1 MKVIR
6 NMKIRTKMFVLILVG
21 VIALV
26 GVGLAGIVNMREVAS
41 DAREIYEDKLVPN
54 LSLSEIRI
62 NNRSNDGYILALMLT
77 ADDERNKE
85 LNEKLTASME
95 EIGASVNS
103 LEKSELSSEGKEL
116 LEQYKT
122 ERGKL
127 KDIRDQVVRL
137 TMENE
142 NEDAFTLYTE
152 QQVPQRDKING
163 ILADLQTVN
172 TKEAKDT
179 YQQAVNDVRN
189 ATFIMIG
196 ISAAAIVLLVCL
208 GLFIIKLI
216 SNPLQEMRNL
226 LGKAA
231 EGDFTSSSTYQSR
244 DELGQL
250 MQSYETMADGMRS
263 IIRVVHDTSQQ
274 VAASSEEL
282 SASAEQSSTSSE
294 HVAKTMQE
302 LAEGSGQQLE
312 LITVT
317 AATMDDMKQHTDKL
331 VMNSQNVEMAVE
343 KTSELSVEGGRA
355 IKDVNQQMNTITSHV
370 QDLSESIESLN
381 KRSKEISDITGVIT
395 DISAQTN
402 LLALNATIEA
412 ARAGEHGK
420 GFAVVADE
428 VRKLAEETNGAAAQI
443 ASLVS
448 YIQQDTTKT
457 IGLMQHAADEVTA
470 GTRVVDQAGRS
481 FTQIET
487 AVASLVE
494 DFQEVG
500 AALKG
505 LIGGSE
511 IVDRSLAEV
520 NGVAQEGAAST
531 ESVSAATEEQ
541 LAAMQEIAASSS
553 SLAFLAE
560 ELQTSIARF
569 RV

>member
-1 MKVIR
+1 MKVLR
-6 NMKIRTKMFVLILVG
+6 NVKIKMKLLILILIGAVALGIVG
-21 VIALV
+21 A
-26 GVGLAGIVNMREVAS
+26 VGLFSTRDMAQETEEM
-41 DAREIYEDKLVPN
+41 YKDKMLPN
-54 LSLSEIRI
+54 LSVGKISEYNRANDAYMLELMLATDKTRSDELNNKLTTSILNADEEMDKLENSDLSTKGRELFETYKQQRSDL
-62 NNRSNDGYILALMLT
+62 NSVRNRVLRLAL
-77 ADDERNKE
+77 ENKNEEAYE
-85 LNEKLTASME
+85 LYVSEQ
-95 EIGASVNS
+95 IPHRRSVN
-103 LEKSELSSEGKEL
+103 E
-116 LEQYKT
+116 
-122 ERGKL
+122 
-127 KDIRDQVVRL
+127 
-137 TMENE
+137 
-142 NEDAFTLYTE
+142 TL
-152 QQVPQRDKING
+152 QQ
-163 ILADLQTVN
+163 
-172 TKEAKDT
+172 
-179 YQQAVNDVRN
+179 
-189 ATFIMIG
+189 
-196 ISAAAIVLLVCL
+196 
-208 GLFIIKLI
+208 
-216 SNPLQEMRNL
+216 LQEQNIKNAKQTYEQAKQDVQLATIILGATIAVALLLLIAAGIFTARLIVSPVNELRNL
-226 LGKAA
+226 LGQAA
-231 EGDFTSSSTYQSR
+231 EGNFTSNGTYESK
-244 DELGQL
+244 DEIGELTA
-250 MQSYETMADGMRS
+250 SYNTMADGMRS

-312 LITVT
+312 LLMVTGATVS
-317 AATMDDMKQHTDKL
+317 DMKQHTNKI
-331 VMNSQNVEMAVE
+331 VKNSQNVETAVE

-355 IKDVNQQMNTITSHV
+355 IKDVNQQMHTITSHV
-370 QDLSESIESLN
+370 QNLSESIESLN

-511 IVDRSLAEV
+511 TVDRSLAEV

-569 RV
+569 RI

>member
-26 GVGLAGIVNMREVAS
+26 GVGLAGIINMREAAS
-41 DAREIYEDKLVPN
+41 DAKEIYEDKLVPN

-77 ADDERNKE
+77 SDEEQNKE
-85 LNEKLTASME
+85 LYNSLTASLE
-95 EIGASVNS
+95 EIEESVSN
-103 LEKSELSSEGKEL
+103 LEKSKLSGEGKEL

-127 KDIRDQVVRL
+127 KDIRDQVASL
-137 TMENE
+137 TMDNQNE
-142 NEDAFTLYTE
+142 EAFTLYTE

-163 ILADLQTVN
+163 ILEDLQTVN

-179 YQQAVNDVRN
+179 YQQAINDVRK
-189 ATFIMIG
+189 ATYNMIG
-196 ISAAAIVLLVCL
+196 ISAAAIIVLVCL
-208 GLFIIKLI
+208 GIFIIKLI
-216 SNPLQEMRNL
+216 SNPLQEVRNL

-231 EGDFTSSSTYQSR
+231 EGDFTSSTTYQSR

-250 MQSYETMADGMRS
+250 MQSYEAMADGMRS

-294 HVAKTMQE
+294 HVAKTIQE

-317 AATMDDMKQHTDKL
+317 AATMDNMKQHTNKL
-331 VMNSQNVEMAVE
+331 VMNSQNVETAVE
-343 KTSELSVEGGRA
+343 KTAELSVEGGRA

-370 QDLSESIESLN
+370 QDLSKSIESLN
-381 KRSKEISDITGVIT
+381 KRSQEISDITGVIT

-487 AVASLVE
+487 AVASLVK

-500 AALKG
+500 SALKG

-511 IVDRSLAEV
+511 TVDRSLAEV
-520 NGVAQEGAAST
+520 NGVAQNGAAST
-531 ESVSAATEEQ
+531 QSVSAATEEQ

-569 RV
+569 RI

>member
-1 MKVIR
+1 ML
-6 NMKIRTKMFVLILVG
+6 VLILVG
-21 VIALV
+21 VMALS
-26 GVGLAGIVNMREVAS
+26 GVGLSGIIYMQKVAS
-41 DAREIYEDKLVPN
+41 DARGIYEDKLVPN
-54 LSLSEIRI
+54 LFLSEIRI
-62 NNRSNDGYILALMLT
+62 SNRSNDSYILALMLT
-77 ADDERNKE
+77 SDNEQNKE
-85 LNEKLTASME
+85 LNDKLTASME
-95 EIGASVNS
+95 GIGESVNN
-103 LEKSELSSEGKEL
+103 LEKSNLSDEGKKL

-122 ERGKL
+122 ERGNL
-127 KDIRDQVVRL
+127 KEIRENVLEL
-137 TMENE
+137 TLENQNSE
-142 NEDAFTLYTE
+142 AFTLYAE
-152 QQVPQRDKING
+152 KQVPQRNVVNG
-163 ILADLQTVN
+163 ILEDLQTVN
-172 TKEAKDT
+172 TKEAEET
-179 YQQAVNDVRN
+179 YQQAIDDARN
-189 ATFIMIG
+189 ATFVMVG
-196 ISAAAIVLLVCL
+196 IIIVAFTMLVGL
-208 GLFIIKLI
+208 GLIITKLI

-231 EGDFTSSSTYQSR
+231 DGDFTSSSTYQSR

-282 SASAEQSSTSSE
+282 SASAEQSSTSSD

-317 AATMDDMKQHTDKL
+317 AATMGDMKQHTNKL
-331 VMNSQNVEMAVE
+331 VINSQNVETAVE

-355 IKDVNQQMNTITSHV
+355 IKDVNRQMNTITSHV
-370 QDLSESIESLN
+370 QDLSESIESLS

-443 ASLVS
+443 ALLVS
-448 YIQQDTTKT
+448 YIQRDTTKT
-457 IGLMQHAADEVTA
+457 NGLMQHAADEVTA

-511 IVDRSLAEV
+511 TVDRSLMEV

-560 ELQTSIARF
+560 ELQTSMARF